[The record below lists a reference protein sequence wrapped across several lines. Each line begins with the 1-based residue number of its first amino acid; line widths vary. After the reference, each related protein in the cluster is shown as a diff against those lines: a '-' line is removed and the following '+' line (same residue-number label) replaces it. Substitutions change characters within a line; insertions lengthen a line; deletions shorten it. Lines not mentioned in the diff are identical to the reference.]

1 MKAVIELKCTCLG
14 LVIPVFWPVIVRT
27 SRCSSCTTLSAIAML
42 LLLQND
48 FFFFPANSSLQKSF
62 TCLSFNGGAVVS
74 LCLNFLRGICARC
87 DPTKVYSCTWT
98 SAALSSKIRML
109 CPSWFQITNLTPVW
123 GFDKR
128 YGIII

>member
-42 LLLQND
+42 LLLKKD
-48 FFFFPANSSLQKSF
+48 LFLFFSANSSLQKSF

-123 GFDKR
+123 GCDKDMAS
-128 YGIII
+128 